1 MNSFKDKMA
10 VVNDAPYVILG
21 GGGNTGSIIAN
32 SLLSKGEKV
41 RVLGR
46 DAGRLQRFVRKGGE
60 ASKEGSAKTEPG
72 GKVTKKRSFVC
83 EDWQITSKSK
93 TRGCTKRT
101 PSTMQLSTTERCG
114 WSWTTAR
121 FCI

>member
-1 MNSFKDKMA
+1 LQTDHTKREMNMNSSKDKMA

-21 GGGNTGSIIAN
+21 GGGNTGSIIAT

-60 ASKEGSAKTEPG
+60 AFTADVSDALRSPKPSAVP
-72 GKVTKKRSFVC
+72 
-83 EDWQITSKSK
+83 
-93 TRGCTKRT
+93 
-101 PSTMQLSTTERCG
+101 
-114 WSWTTAR
+114 AR
-121 FCI
+121 HT